1 MKRMAKKPYEVMD
14 LKALRCFWAT
24 AKHASMTQ
32 GGIELGISE
41 AAVSQRIKALERY
54 LGTKLYES
62 RGGRIRLTPAGER
75 TMEMSLRLFDELG
88 DFESSIGVEAKGVT
102 ITLAA
107 GDAVLRYLLPD
118 VIQQFSQEHR
128 SSRLRFISRTA
139 SQTIKLARANDA
151 DLGIIPKRRLPK
163 ELRFHPTRT
172 YKAYV
177 LLPRGHSLSRRGKP
191 KVVDL
196 LNAENLQRY
205 PLVVPEIDDPE
216 HQPIATALQ
225 QLGLPYNVG
234 LEVGSIETVKHYV
247 LRGLGIA
254 VVSGIC
260 VTEQDHAAL
269 DTIEVPDDVY
279 AGTTYGVVIRHD
291 KHLAEPL
298 EGLLA
303 LLGVLV
309 ANNNVSSRRNL

>member
-1 MKRMAKKPYEVMD
+1 MKRMAKNPYEVMD

-54 LGTKLYES
+54 LGAKLYES

-75 TMEMSLRLFDELG
+75 TMEMAVRLFDELE
-88 DFESSIGVEAKGVT
+88 DFESTVGAETAAAT
-102 ITLAA
+102 ITLAS

-118 VIQQFSQEHR
+118 VTRQFSQDHR
-128 SSRLRFISRTA
+128 FSQLRLISRTA
-139 SQTIKLARANDA
+139 SQIIKLVRANDA

-163 ELRFHPTRT
+163 ELEFHPTRT

-177 LLPRGHSLSRRGKP
+177 LLPRDHPLSRRGKP
-191 KVVDL
+191 KVAGL
-196 LNAENLQRY
+196 LDAETLKRY

-216 HQPIATALQ
+216 HQPIAKILQ
-225 QLGLPYNVG
+225 QRGLPYNVG

-254 VVSGIC
+254 VVSGIGL
-260 VTEQDHAAL
+260 TEQDHGAL
-269 DTIEVPDDVY
+269 DTIEVPDDMY
-279 AGTTYGVVIRHD
+279 SGTTYGVAIRRD
-291 KHLAEPL
+291 KHLSAPL
-298 EGLLA
+298 KGLLVS
-303 LLGVLV
+303 LGVFV
-309 ANNNVSSRRNL
+309 ATK

>member
-1 MKRMAKKPYEVMD
+1 MAKDPYEVMD

-54 LGTKLYES
+54 LEAKLYES
-62 RGGRIRLTPAGER
+62 RGGRIKLTPAGER
-75 TMEMSLRLFDELG
+75 TMKMALRLFDELE
-88 DFESSIGVEAKGVT
+88 DFESTVEVEAAAVT

-118 VIQQFSQEHR
+118 VIQQFSQDHR
-128 SSRLRFISRTA
+128 FSQLRLISRTA
-139 SQTIKLARANDA
+139 KETIKLVRANDA

-163 ELRFHPTRT
+163 ELEFHPTGT

-196 LNAENLQRY
+196 LNAEILKRY
-205 PLVVPEIDDPE
+205 QIVVPEIDDPE
-216 HQPIATALQ
+216 HQPIAKTLEQ
-225 QLGLPYNVG
+225 RGLPYNVG

-260 VTEQDHAAL
+260 LTEQDHDAL
-269 DTIEVPDDVY
+269 DTIEVPGNVY
-279 AGTTYGVVIRHD
+279 GGTTYGVVIRHD
-291 KHLAEPL
+291 KHLIAPL

-309 ANNNVSSRRNL
+309 ATK

>member
-1 MKRMAKKPYEVMD
+1 MAKSPYEVMD

-24 AKHASMTQ
+24 AKHANMTQ

-54 LGTKLYES
+54 LGAKLYES

-75 TMEMSLRLFDELG
+75 TMEMALKLFDQLE
-88 DFESSIGVEAKGVT
+88 DFEGTVGAETSAVT

-107 GDAVLRYLLPD
+107 GDAVLRYLLPEA
-118 VIQQFSQEHR
+118 IQQFSQDHR
-128 SSRLRFISRTA
+128 FSRLRLKSRTA
-139 SQTIKLARANDA
+139 SQTIKLVRANDA

-163 ELRFHPTRT
+163 ELQFHPTRT

-191 KVVDL
+191 EVVDL
-196 LNAENLQRY
+196 LNAETLKRY
-205 PLVVPEIDDPE
+205 QLVVPEIDDPE
-216 HQPIATALQ
+216 HQPIAKTLEQ
-225 QLGLPYNVG
+225 RGLPFNVG

-254 VVSGIC
+254 VVSEIC
-260 VTEQDHAAL
+260 LTEQDHDAL
-269 DTIEVPDDVY
+269 DTIEVPGDVY
-279 AGTTYGVVIRHD
+279 AGTTYGVVIRYD
-291 KHLAEPL
+291 KHLTAPL
-298 EGLLA
+298 GGLLA

-309 ANNNVSSRRNL
+309 ATK